1 MDDPD
6 SNILLYILLASL
18 LILSAFFSSVKTAFE
33 ELSEIDQQYFKK
45 KTNKKSDRIRHLLN
59 HIEPLDLT
67 LNITITVINLTV
79 VCVGTITA
87 SLLAQQFNARV
98 EIILL
103 LMIFLLSISQIVF
116 NELWLKHFVI
126 SKSELVAGIG
136 SFPVSLYYKFVG
148 PLIRKV
154 NSFFKFLQTKL
165 SNSTSN
171 VELNHEQLKKLVTK
185 NGQFTDLEKNEQEMI
200 HAIFEL
206 GKTQV
211 HEIMIPRTDIV
222 SVDVGTSLEDLIK
235 LVKVKGHSRFPLYTE
250 DVDNIVGIIHVKD
263 LLSYFINNKPKA
275 KKPNLKNLTRPTHF
289 VPETKNLH
297 DLLQEFQKEKH
308 HMAIVVDEYGG
319 TTGLVTLEDVIEEIV
334 GDIQDEYDQEPPL
347 YLKIA
352 ENIYSI
358 DAKIDLHELND
369 SLQLDLPTEGEYDS
383 LGGFI
388 LNLTGYVP
396 VEKEVVEYNNYSFTI
411 EKINRNRIIR
421 VKLCRQ
427 LDNKQ
432 VEIQSA
438 NSSVKKT

>member
-6 SNILLYILLASL
+6 SNILLYIFLASL

-33 ELSEIDQQYFKK
+33 ELSEIDQKYFKK
-45 KTNKKSDRIRHLLN
+45 KTNKKSDRIRYLLN

-79 VCVGTITA
+79 VCVSTITA

-126 SKSELVAGIG
+126 SRSELVAGTG

-222 SVDVGTSLEDLIK
+222 SVDVDTSLEDLIK

-263 LLSYFINNKPKA
+263 LLSYLINNKPKT